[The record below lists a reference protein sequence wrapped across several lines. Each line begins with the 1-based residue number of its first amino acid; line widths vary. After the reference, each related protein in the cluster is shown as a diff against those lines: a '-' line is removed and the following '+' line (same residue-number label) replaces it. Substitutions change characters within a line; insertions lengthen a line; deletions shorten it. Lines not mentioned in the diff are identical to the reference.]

1 MLHRCSSS
9 FQVKVGHGSDGCV
22 CGAFL
27 LSCKLTSMVKLHRN
41 ESPAARSSVSTLKVI
56 RNQKAKPVPNFIQ
69 VRHCCRSPNFSR
81 IPQKRKNP
89 QLILDGYCVWS
100 TGLSL
105 FSNFN
110 YCNTSPLLFHIHI
123 SIWADHFGRLR
134 LSCLRS
140 GFNPLVC

>member
-9 FQVKVGHGSDGCV
+9 FQVKVGHGSDGWV

-89 QLILDGYCVWS
+89 NLFWTVIVFEAPGSLFFLIL
-100 TGLSL
+100 
-105 FSNFN
+105 N